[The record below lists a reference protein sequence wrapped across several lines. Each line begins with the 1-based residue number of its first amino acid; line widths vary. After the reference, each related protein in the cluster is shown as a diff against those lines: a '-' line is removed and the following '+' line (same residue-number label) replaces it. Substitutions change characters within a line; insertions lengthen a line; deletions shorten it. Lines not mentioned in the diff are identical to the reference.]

1 VDRTIDGWIY
11 GWGAPDSKGG
21 NGGRKTN
28 VEKMGE
34 KGNTSGNRCQDGK
47 ELERK

>member
-1 VDRTIDGWIY
+1 MNRCMFRGCQTARVRT
-11 GWGAPDSKGG
+11 
-21 NGGRKTN
+21 GGRKTN
-28 VEKMGE
+28 EEKMGEKE